1 MTNTDPKNTKSS
13 HQENLSSYCNR
24 PTFYRACVNCAK
36 CAGVPVKSAD
46 EIHNGLYAKE
56 NRVVGASKDDIK
68 NDEEKDGKKN
78 GDEKGEDKKVALTG
92 KVSELE
98 GPLPTLKTGDDTIQ
112 VAPTVVPLQQ
122 ADSVDPTTTAPQENH
137 HGTPQ
142 ILLDNPITE
151 EMMQHSKQHAASQVA
166 DKQRELQT
174 ALHRGEIDEEK
185 LKADGEFVQG
195 HAVWGARF
203 GPPIFI
209 PRTPPTDIQ
218 NATGAKND
226 TPDTKNLKKEP
237 EDGTS
242 EGKKRPFS
250 PDDLQNA
257 LKNLK
262 PKKAEDDISPE
273 VNNSPQVKSAE
284 SNLFDQLA
292 KFRKKVDPEDDDG
305 QGDDD
310 GLFKD

>member
-218 NATGAKND
+218 NAAGAKND
-226 TPDTKNLKKEP
+226 TPDTKKNLNKEA
-237 EDGTS
+237 EDGKP
-242 EGKKRPFS
+242 EGGR
-250 PDDLQNA
+250 DLS
-257 LKNLK
+257 LT
-262 PKKAEDDISPE
+262 PMISRTKE
-273 VNNSPQVKSAE
+273 TT
-284 SNLFDQLA
+284 
-292 KFRKKVDPEDDDG
+292 
-305 QGDDD
+305 
-310 GLFKD
+310 